1 MAFPSFHLPSSI
13 LSSSSLLASLP
24 SSSSVFPV
32 LISCATS
39 VPAFSSVLLLTVLLS
54 LNEERFKTIFQLSLQ
69 HSVSLKRKGYDISH
83 QNKPEVALPS
93 KEKMTLTVRAG
104 CFLHVSDWGL

>member
-1 MAFPSFHLPSSI
+1 MAFPSFHLPSFL

-24 SSSSVFPV
+24 SSSSVFPI

-39 VPAFSSVLLLTVLLS
+39 APACSSVLHLTVMLS
-54 LNEERFKTIFQLSLQ
+54 LHEDHFKTIFQLSLQ
-69 HSVSLKRKGYDISH
+69 HSVSLKRKGYEISH

-104 CFLHVSDWGL
+104 CFIHVSDWGL